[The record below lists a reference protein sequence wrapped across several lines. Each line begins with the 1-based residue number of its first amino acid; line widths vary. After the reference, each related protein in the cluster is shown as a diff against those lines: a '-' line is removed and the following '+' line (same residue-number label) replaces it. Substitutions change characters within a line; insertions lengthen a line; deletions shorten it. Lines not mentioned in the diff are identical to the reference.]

1 MSTCDMIFRLGRVYE
16 KLNKNVVLI
25 SAGTIMCIVSTI
37 ILNKNL
43 KAQDEKIKKLSDE
56 IKELKNSKG
65 E

>member
-56 IKELKNSKG
+56 IKELKNAKG

>member
-25 SAGTIMCIVSTI
+25 SAGTIICMVSTI

>member
-25 SAGTIMCIVSTI
+25 SAGTIMCMISTI

>member
-43 KAQDEKIKKLSDE
+43 KAQDKKIKKLSDE

>member
-37 ILNKNL
+37 ILNNNL
-43 KAQDEKIKKLSDE
+43 QAQDETIKKLSDE

>member
-25 SAGTIMCIVSTI
+25 SAGTIMCMVSTI

-43 KAQDEKIKKLSDE
+43 KAQDEKLKKLSDE

>member
-16 KLNKNVVLI
+16 KLSKNVGLI
-25 SAGTIMCIVSTI
+25 SAGTIMCMVSTI

>member
-25 SAGTIMCIVSTI
+25 SAGTIMCMVSTI

-43 KAQDEKIKKLSDE
+43 KAQDEKIKKLIDE

>member
-1 MSTCDMIFRLGRVYE
+1 MSACDMIFRLGRVYD

-25 SAGTIMCIVSTI
+25 YAGTIICMVSTI

>member
-1 MSTCDMIFRLGRVYE
+1 MSTYDMIFRLGRVYE

-25 SAGTIMCIVSTI
+25 SAGTIMCMVSTI

>member
-25 SAGTIMCIVSTI
+25 SAGTIVCMVSMI

>member
-25 SAGTIMCIVSTI
+25 SAGTIICIVSTI

>member
-1 MSTCDMIFRLGRVYE
+1 MSTCDMIFRLGRIYE

-25 SAGTIMCIVSTI
+25 SAGTIMCMVSMI

-43 KAQDEKIKKLSDE
+43 KAQDKKIKKLSDE

>member
-25 SAGTIMCIVSTI
+25 SAGTIACMVSTI
-37 ILNKNL
+37 IMNKNL

>member
-25 SAGTIMCIVSTI
+25 SAGTIACMVSTI
-37 ILNKNL
+37 ILNK
-43 KAQDEKIKKLSDE
+43 KIKKLSDE

>member
-25 SAGTIMCIVSTI
+25 SAGTIMCMVSTI

>member
-56 IKELKNSKG
+56 IK
-65 E
+65 

>member
-1 MSTCDMIFRLGRVYE
+1 MSMCDMIFRLGRAYE

-25 SAGTIMCIVSTI
+25 SAGTIMCMVSTI

-43 KAQDEKIKKLSDE
+43 KAQDKKIKKLSDE